1 MDGSSS
7 TMNSFTY
14 LQSAK
19 KYLLAIFLTALI
31 SGCATYEAKYTDG
44 LVSESIKIDK
54 AISHTFYLIGDAGK
68 SPKGD
73 LNPALKSFKSKL
85 TRASKNSTAIFLGD
99 NIYPAGFP
107 SKNEDSLGHEAA
119 KNHLDAQL
127 NTVED
132 FKGKTVFIPGNHD
145 WYSNGLKG
153 LEREQ
158 EYIQKALDSKKVFLP
173 KNGCPIEKIEVN
185 DEVVVIAID
194 TEWYLV
200 NWDKHPTINDDCE
213 IKDRGRFFEEIESLI
228 KKNRDKT
235 TLIAMHHPM
244 FTYGSHG
251 GQFSFKQHIFPSGG
265 VPLPFIGSLINVL
278 RRTSGASIEDQSNK
292 KYNQLKNRLVTLAQY
307 SDKVIFA
314 SGHEHTLQYIE
325 ENGIPQIV
333 SGSGAKKGATRL
345 LNGSKF
351 STGQMGYAILKVFED
366 GSSNVEFFGVE
377 NDTEELAYSTEV
389 LEADKKKK
397 ATQYPNKFPSEMEAS
412 IYSDEEID
420 KTGFYKWLWGN
431 RYRKYYATK
440 VKAPTVDLDTLL
452 GGLTVVRKG
461 GGNQSNS
468 LRLQHKDGRQFVM
481 RALRKSAERYLQ
493 AIAFQN
499 QYVIGDF
506 EDSFTEK
513 FLMDFYTGAHPYA
526 PFTIGALS
534 DAVGIYHTNPKLYY
548 IPKQNALGDYNSEF
562 GDGLYMIEEHVSEG
576 HTNLESFGKTK
587 KIESTYDL
595 INKLRKDEEYSIDAK
610 EYVKARLFDMLIGDW
625 DRHVDQWRWAGF
637 KDDDGNTTFR
647 PIPRDRDQAYSI
659 WGDGA
664 LIGFASKTVPSL
676 RIFEGF
682 NEEIRSVEGFNASP
696 RTFALDMA
704 LLPETT
710 IQDWEEQA
718 KFIQKNITEEVIDNA
733 LEEFP
738 EEVRDETIIKIKKT
752 LLSRKSSLLST
763 AKEYFGIINKYS
775 VVTGTDKDDYFVV
788 NSLENGSVAVKAFR
802 IKDGTKTDMF
812 FDKVYNSDVTKEIWI
827 YGLDDDDIFDVD
839 NTDGKIKIRLVGGQ
853 NNDMYKIHEKANGV
867 YTYDFKSKKNTYDE
881 AFGGRINKI
890 NDYDTNTYQFL
901 KIKASNNQLL
911 PSVGAN
917 PDDGF
922 RIGLTNTYTFN
933 GFRQNPFTQQHTFN
947 AAYYF
952 ATNGFD
958 IAYSGEFANI
968 FEGVNLELAAKF
980 TSPNFSI
987 NFFGFGNDTENTD
1000 EENPLELDFNRVKIE
1015 TIKFAP
1021 SLVWRGD
1028 LGSKVRLGASYENY
1042 DVEETEG
1049 RFIEDFFT
1057 STGRNTQQDFFGVD
1071 AEYSYSNS
1079 DNEAFPTI
1087 GMAISLHGGY
1097 KTNLTETGRAFGFL
1111 IPDLGFAY
1119 KLVPSG
1125 NLVLATKFKGHFN
1138 FGDEFEFYQ
1147 AASIGANNGLRGFR
1161 FQRFTGKSAY
1171 FQDTDLRL
1179 SFRKRNTGLLPVTP
1193 GIYGAFDYG
1202 RVWLPGENSDTWHN
1216 SYGGGFFI
1224 NGSDL
1229 ISANLGIF
1237 NSTDGMRIAFGVGFG
1252 F

>member
-1 MDGSSS
+1 MFLSC
-7 TMNSFTY
+7 F
-14 LQSAK
+14 LQGVK
-19 KYLLAIFLTALI
+19 KIFLCIVLLI
-31 SGCATYEAKYTDG
+31 FITGCATYKEKYAAEYIKKET
-44 LVSESIKIDK
+44 VSEKEIL
-54 AISHTFYLIGDAGK
+54 HTFYLIGDAGK

-73 LNPALKSFKSKL
+73 MNPALKRFKLKL
-85 TRASKNSTAIFLGD
+85 DKASKNSTAIFLGD
-99 NIYPAGFP
+99 NIYPRGFP
-107 SKNEDSLGHEAA
+107 SKKEDAQGHDEA
-119 KNHLDAQL
+119 KNHLNAQI
-127 NTVED
+127 NTVAS
-132 FKGKTVFIPGNHD
+132 FKGNTVFIPGNHD
-145 WYSNGLKG
+145 WYSGGLKG
-153 LEREQ
+153 LERQQ
-158 EYIQKALDSKKVFLP
+158 EYVQEALDSKKVFLP
-173 KNGCPIEKIEVN
+173 KNGCPIEKIDISE
-185 DEVVVIAID
+185 DIVVIALD

-228 KKNRDKT
+228 KKNIDKT
-235 TLIAMHHPM
+235 TIIAMHHPM
-244 FTYGSHG
+244 FTYGAHG
-251 GQFSFKQHIFPSGG
+251 GQFSFKKNIYPKGSTI
-265 VPLPFIGSLINVL
+265 PLPIIGSFINLL

-292 KYNQLKNRLVTLAQY
+292 RYNELKKRLVTLAQY
-307 SDKVIFA
+307 SEKVIFA

-345 LNGSKF
+345 LNGTKF
-351 STGQMGYAILKVFED
+351 STGQMGYAVLKIFDD
-366 GSSNVEFFGVE
+366 GSSNVDFFGVE
-377 NDTEELAYSTEV
+377 NGTEELTYSTKV

-397 ATQYPNKFPSEMEAS
+397 VAQYGDKFPPQMEAS
-412 IYSDEEID
+412 IYSDAEID
-420 KTGFYKWLWGN
+420 KSGFYKWLWGD
-431 RYRKYYATK
+431 RYREYYATK
-440 VKAPTVDLDTLL
+440 VKAPTVLLDTLF
-452 GGLTVVRKG
+452 GGLTIVRKG

-493 AIAFQN
+493 GIAFQN

-513 FLMDFYTGAHPYA
+513 FLMDLYTGAHPYA

-548 IPKQNALGDYNSEF
+548 IPKQNALGDYNSDF
-562 GDGLYMIEEHVSEG
+562 GDGLYMIEEHASEG
-576 HTNLESFGKTK
+576 HINLESFGKTK

-595 INKLRKDEEYSIDAK
+595 INKLRKDEKYSIDKK

-637 KDDDGNTTFR
+637 KDDEGNTVFR

-664 LIGFASKTVPSL
+664 IIGFASRAVPPL

-710 IQDWEEQA
+710 SNDWVEQA
-718 KFIQKNITEEVIDNA
+718 KFIQNNITEDVIDKA
-733 LEEFP
+733 LNEFP
-738 EEVRDETIIKIKKT
+738 AEVSDETVVKIKKT
-752 LLSRKSSLLST
+752 LLSRKRNLLAT
-763 AKEYFGIINKYS
+763 AQEYFTIINKYS
-775 VVTGTDKDDYFVV
+775 VVVGTDKDDYFMV
-788 NSLENGSVAVKAFR
+788 NSLENGSVAIKGFR
-802 IKDGTKTDMF
+802 IKNGEKGAVF
-812 FDKVYNSDVTKEIWI
+812 FDKEYSSNVTKEIWI
-827 YGLDDDDIFDVD
+827 YGLDDDDVFDVN
-839 NTDGKIKIRLVGGQ
+839 NTNGKIKIRLVGGQ
-853 NNDMYKIHEKANGV
+853 NNDVYKIHEKANGV
-867 YTYDFKSKKNTYDE
+867 HTYDFKTKNNTYDE
-881 AFGGRINKI
+881 AFGGKIHKI

-901 KIKASNNQLL
+901 KIKASTNQLL
-911 PSVGAN
+911 PSIGAN

-958 IAYSGEFANI
+958 LGYKGEFANI
-968 FEGVNLELAAKF
+968 FEGVNLEVAAQF
-980 TSPNFSI
+980 TSPNFAI
-987 NFFGFGNDTENTD
+987 NFFGFGNETVNTD

-1015 TIKFAP
+1015 TIKIAP
-1021 SLVWRGD
+1021 ALVWRGD
-1028 LGSKVRLGASYENY
+1028 LGSKVRLGASYESY
-1042 DVEETEG
+1042 DVAETEG
-1049 RFIEDFFT
+1049 RFIEDFFIN
-1057 STGRNTQQDFFGVD
+1057 TGRSTQQDFLGVA
-1071 AEYSYSNS
+1071 AEYHYSNTDS
-1079 DNEAFPTI
+1079 EAFPTM
-1087 GMAISLHGGY
+1087 GMAFSLHGGY
-1097 KTNLTETGRAFGFL
+1097 KTNLTEVGRAFGFF
-1111 IPDLGFAY
+1111 IPSLSFDY
-1119 KLVPSG
+1119 KLVPNG
-1125 NLVLATKFKGHFN
+1125 RLVLATKFKGHFN
-1138 FGDEFEFYQ
+1138 IGDDFEFYQ
-1147 AASIGANNGLRGFR
+1147 GASIGANNGLRGFR

-1171 FQDTDLRL
+1171 FQNTDLRL

-1193 GIYGAFDYG
+1193 GIYGGFDYG
-1202 RVWLPGENSDTWHN
+1202 RVWLPGEDSDTWHN

-1229 ISANLGIF
+1229 ISANFGLF
-1237 NSTDGMRIAFGVGFG
+1237 NSTDGMRFAFGVGFG